1 MLNEREKVIFKTIV
15 DIYMEKK
22 EPVGSRYVSKISP
35 LGLSA
40 ASIRNIM
47 SDLEELGLITHPH
60 TSAGRI
66 PTDKGYKYYIE
77 EFININTV
85 DSSLIEKIKSYMNP
99 VNFDQFFSNICSAI
113 SELTNSVG
121 FIYEPKISL
130 MELKHIE
137 FVKLSNNKAIAIV
150 VTNTGIVH
158 NILLNT
164 REDIKDNELVKVSN
178 YLNSHFK
185 NKNFYEIKN
194 EIEKQL
200 LEEKESLD
208 EFVDKVKN
216 FSEEIFTA
224 IDMQNP
230 LFISGTS
237 NLIDLNYSSDI
248 DNLKNLLK
256 SIEEKSFI
264 YDILNKCL
272 YEKEVKIFIGS
283 EIGNDILKDYSLLTK
298 SYTNSKIVG
307 YIGVLG
313 PKNMQYPSIIP
324 LINYTA
330 ELITK
335 LLNNYGGYN
344 DRG

>member
-1 MLNEREKVIFKTIV
+1 MLNEREKVVFKTIV

-35 LGLSA
+35 LGLSP

-47 SDLEELGLITHPH
+47 SDLEEIGLITHPH

-85 DSSLIEKIKSYMNP
+85 DSTLIEKLKLYMNP

-121 FIYEPKISL
+121 FIFEPKISS

-137 FVKLSNNKAIAIV
+137 FVKLSSDKVIGIV

-158 NILLNT
+158 NILLNIN
-164 REDIKDNELVKVSN
+164 EDIKDNELVRVSN

-185 NKNFYEIKN
+185 NKNFYEMKN
-194 EIEKQL
+194 EIERQL
-200 LEEKESLD
+200 LKEKEYLNQLI
-208 EFVDKVKN
+208 DKVKKI
-216 FSEEIFTA
+216 SDKMFTA
-224 IDMQNP
+224 IEMQNP
-230 LFISGTS
+230 FFISGAA
-237 NLIDLNYSSDI
+237 NLIDISYASDI
-248 DNLKNLLK
+248 ENLKNLLK

-264 YDILNKCL
+264 YEVLNKCL
-272 YEKEVKIFIGS
+272 YEKEIKIFVGS
-283 EIGNDILKDYSLLTK
+283 DIGNDILKDYTLLTK
-298 SYTNSKIVG
+298 AYNNKNIVG
-307 YIGVLG
+307 YLGVLG

-330 ELITK
+330 ELISK
-335 LLNNYGGYN
+335 LLNNYGGN
-344 DRG
+344 NG